1 MHAREW
7 SLENYVFRFPFSLSC
22 VFPKFTAKNNKS
34 LKMAQ
39 KVDTTQL
46 QCSRLF
52 SVEGWVCLV
61 TGGGTG
67 IGLMCAQAL
76 AANGSYPPK

>member
-1 MHAREW
+1 
-7 SLENYVFRFPFSLSC
+7 
-22 VFPKFTAKNNKS
+22 
-34 LKMAQ
+34 MAQ
-39 KVDTTQL
+39 KVDTTEL
-46 QCSRLF
+46 QSSRLF

-76 AANGSYPPK
+76 AANGWFSHTSQNGRC